1 MFKVIDSK
9 PLVPNIH
16 QITVEAGEVARS
28 IQPGQFVIV
37 RAEDG
42 GERIPLTGSDW
53 DQSAGTIT
61 LVFMVIGHT
70 THRLSLVSSGM
81 EIPTVVGPLGNPL
94 EMKKYGTVLCL
105 GGCYGIGS
113 IYPVARSLKEQGN
126 RIISVVEARSSH
138 LFFREEKLKEVSDQL
153 FFITRDG
160 SRGLKGHVGAQ
171 LPRIID
177 SLDFPVDLII
187 INGCNFLMKRGT
199 DISRS
204 MNIKTL
210 VSLNTIMIDG
220 TGMCGVCRVTIDGK
234 RKFACVDGPYFD
246 GHQVDWE
253 ELGTRRQMYLR
264 EEVLPLRTS
273 EAEERHPS
281 VRKV

>member
-1 MFKVIDSK
+1 
-9 PLVPNIH
+9 
-16 QITVEAGEVARS
+16 
-28 IQPGQFVIV
+28 
-37 RAEDG
+37 
-42 GERIPLTGSDW
+42 
-53 DQSAGTIT
+53 
-61 LVFMVIGHT
+61 
-70 THRLSLVSSGM
+70 
-81 EIPTVVGPLGNPL
+81 
-94 EMKKYGTVLCL
+94 
-105 GGCYGIGS
+105 
-113 IYPVARSLKEQGN
+113 
-126 RIISVVEARSSH
+126 
-138 LFFREEKLKEVSDQL
+138 
-153 FFITRDG
+153 
-160 SRGLKGHVGAQ
+160 
-171 LPRIID
+171 
-177 SLDFPVDLII
+177 
-187 INGCNFLMKRGT
+187 
-199 DISRS
+199 